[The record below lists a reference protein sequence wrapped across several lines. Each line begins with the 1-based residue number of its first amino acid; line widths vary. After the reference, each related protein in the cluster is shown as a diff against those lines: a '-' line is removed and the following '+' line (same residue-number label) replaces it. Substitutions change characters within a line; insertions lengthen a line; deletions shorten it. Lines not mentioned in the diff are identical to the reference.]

1 MAGWERVI
9 PRRICGEAK
18 PRGYEPSAPGNPP
31 ADPREPSAHRW
42 AQGPRDPTLWRQHDF
57 NQGAGPGTA
66 TGRALPQRASLCAH
80 ECPVL
85 PGLPCAP
92 AHPSFERLSGQ
103 SSFASERFEINLLL
117 LRDSGLTVDPKSLS
131 QKIACLFLQS
141 GFSPHQPRQPS
152 KYCSF
157 WTLSCWTSNGS
168 ACSHSTLVV
177 GREGATLRG
186 CGHLG
191 WDVHVVSLHW
201 CVFEEKNLP
210 AFVYSPL
217 G

>member
-1 MAGWERVI
+1 MCRELDRDRQRSYLFHKQDQLGRGVRLRAGCPGSGSSPDQCFSGEVAGWERVI

-103 SSFASERFEINLLL
+103 SSFASVDDELVNHPGGRKES
-117 LRDSGLTVDPKSLS
+117 REWSGSS
-131 QKIACLFLQS
+131 GACL
-141 GFSPHQPRQPS
+141 
-152 KYCSF
+152 
-157 WTLSCWTSNGS
+157 
-168 ACSHSTLVV
+168 
-177 GREGATLRG
+177 
-186 CGHLG
+186 
-191 WDVHVVSLHW
+191 
-201 CVFEEKNLP
+201 
-210 AFVYSPL
+210 
-217 G
+217 